1 MTNNPREQPPR
12 VAGERRIKG
21 LPSTGVG
28 HCAPAATLAPGCGC
42 NGRSVVLFFSMEYTP
57 LTEEQRCSFVEQ
69 GYLIVRDALDGA
81 AIQRLLEAG
90 DRLMEGFQFE
100 GYYAHRRDG
109 LVQEPA
115 LIELATHPTTVPLI
129 VQLLGTNIHITNT
142 ALIYKHPQ
150 RKPDAERNWH
160 RDVGAHLDIGPA
172 HVPRVGLKIGYCL
185 TDFSTPDS
193 GMTLVVPNSN
203 SWHHPL
209 PIPKGRIDPLTY
221 EEPHLNPG
229 DAFLFENRL
238 YHAAGYNFGRDVA
251 KIVMYGYH
259 YRWIKP
265 DYYLRHFNGRVQPDR
280 DLLALLDDAGR
291 QLLGATEDS
300 RGRESE
306 HGIDWP
312 LQEWAAEYRLG
323 LEQSPHTVEA

>member
-1 MTNNPREQPPR
+1 
-12 VAGERRIKG
+12 
-21 LPSTGVG
+21 
-28 HCAPAATLAPGCGC
+28 
-42 NGRSVVLFFSMEYTP
+42 MEYTP
-57 LTEEQRCSFVEQ
+57 LSDAQRRTFTEQ

-81 AIQRLLEAG
+81 TIERLLEAG
-90 DRLMEGFQFE
+90 DRLMEGFEFE
-100 GYYAHRRDG
+100 RYYAHRRGG

-115 LIELATHPTTVPLI
+115 LAELATHPTTVPLI
-129 VQLLGTNIHITNT
+129 VQLLGTNLHITNT

-150 RKPDAERNWH
+150 REPDAERNWH
-160 RDVGAHLDIGPA
+160 RDVGVHLDIGPA

-193 GMTLVVPNSN
+193 GMTLMIPGSN

-209 PIPKGRIDPLTY
+209 PIPKGRIDPPAY
-221 EEPHLNPG
+221 EEPRLKPG

-238 YHAAGYNFGRDVA
+238 FHAAGYNFGRDVA
-251 KIVMYGYH
+251 KIAMYGYH

-265 DYYLRHFNGRVQPDR
+265 DYYLRYYDGRVQPDSH
-280 DLLALLDDAGR
+280 LLARLDDAGR
-291 QLLGATEDS
+291 QLLGATGDS

-312 LQEWAAEYRLG
+312 LQEWAAEHRLG
-323 LEQSPHTVEA
+323 LEQNPHTVVA

>member
-1 MTNNPREQPPR
+1 MPLTRQSDR
-12 VAGERRIKG
+12 
-21 LPSTGVG
+21 L
-28 HCAPAATLAPGCGC
+28 LAPPGSAGA
-42 NGRSVVLFFSMEYTP
+42 GLRLARQAMRDTLSGMEYTP
-57 LTEEQRCSFVEQ
+57 LSDEQRCNFAEH

-81 AIQRLLEAG
+81 TIERLLEAG
-90 DRLMEGFQFE
+90 DRLMEGFRFE
-100 GYYAHRRDG
+100 GCYAHRRDG
-109 LVQEPA
+109 LVQERA
-115 LIELATHPTTVPLI
+115 LAELATHPTTVPLI
-129 VQLLGTNIHITNT
+129 VQLLGTNLHVTNT

-150 RKPDAERNWH
+150 REPDAERNWH
-160 RDVGAHLDIGPA
+160 RDVGVHLDIGPA

-193 GMTLVVPNSN
+193 GMTLMIPGSN

-209 PIPKGRIDPLTY
+209 PIPKGRSDPLSY
-221 EEPHLNPG
+221 EEPRLNRG

-238 YHAAGYNFGRDVA
+238 FHAAGYNFGRDVA
-251 KIVMYGYH
+251 KIAMYGYH

-265 DYYLRHFNGRVQPDR
+265 DYYLRHYHGRVQPDR

-291 QLLGATEDS
+291 QLLGATSDS

-312 LQEWAAEYRLG
+312 LQEWARKHRLG
-323 LEQSPHTVEA
+323 LEQSPHTVVA

>member
-1 MTNNPREQPPR
+1 MPLR
-12 VAGERRIKG
+12 GW
-21 LPSTGVG
+21 
-28 HCAPAATLAPGCGC
+28 CD
-42 NGRSVVLFFSMEYTP
+42 GRSVVLFVTMEYTP
-57 LTEEQRCSFVEQ
+57 LTDEQRRTFAEQ
-69 GYLIVRDALDGA
+69 GYLIVRDALDA
-81 AIQRLLEAG
+81 TTIARLLEAG
-90 DRLMEGFQFE
+90 DRLMESFE
-100 GYYAHRRDG
+100 FERYYAHRRDG
-109 LVQEPA
+109 LVQEQA
-115 LIELATHPTTVPLI
+115 LAELATNPTTVPLI
-129 VQLLGTNIHITNT
+129 VQLLGTNLHITNT

-150 RKPDAERNWH
+150 REPDAERNWH

-193 GMTLVVPNSN
+193 GMTLMIPGSN

-209 PIPKGRIDPLTY
+209 PIPKGRIDPPTY
-221 EEPHLNPG
+221 EEPRLRPG

-238 YHAAGYNFGRDVA
+238 FHAAGYNFGRDIA

-265 DYYLRHFNGRVQPDR
+265 DYYLRYYDGRVQPDSH
-280 DLLALLDDAGR
+280 LLALLDDAGR
-291 QLLGATEDS
+291 QLLGATADS

-312 LQEWAAEYRLG
+312 LQEWATQRRLG